1 MNFPNFDENIIIIQ
15 KKGIYVYLLK
25 STDVEIERKLLPEN
39 P

>member
-1 MNFPNFDENIIIIQ
+1 MNFPNFDEKIIIIQ

-25 STDVEIERKLLPEN
+25 STDAEIGRKLLPEN